1 MITIYHNPRCSK
13 SREALT
19 LAQQFADLQRLPLN
33 IVDYQKAPLTLAEL
47 TALQAQFGGPVRDMV
62 RDNEDEFTALNLA
75 QADDATLLQALAA
88 HPGLLQRPIVEYRGR
103 AVIGRPSSR
112 LHTLLQVAAPPVR

>member
-33 IVDYQKAPLTLAEL
+33 IIDYQKDPLTLAEL
-47 TALQAQFGGPVRDMV
+47 TMLHAELGGPVRDMV
-62 RDNEDEFTALNLA
+62 RANEDEYAALKLA

-88 HPGLLQRPIVEYRGR
+88 HPKLLQRPIVAYCGR
-103 AVIGRPSSR
+103 AVIGRPPEA
-112 LHTLLQVAAPPVR
+112 LHDLLQVTAAPTP

>member
-47 TALQAQFGGPVRDMV
+47 TALHAQLGGPVRDMV
-62 RDNEDEFTALNLA
+62 RDNEDEYTALNLA
-75 QADDATLLQALAA
+75 QADDATLLRALAA
-88 HPGLLQRPIVEYRGR
+88 HPRLLQRPIVGYRGR
-103 AVIGRPSSR
+103 AVIGRPPER
-112 LHTLLQVAAPPVR
+112 LHTLLQVAAPPAR